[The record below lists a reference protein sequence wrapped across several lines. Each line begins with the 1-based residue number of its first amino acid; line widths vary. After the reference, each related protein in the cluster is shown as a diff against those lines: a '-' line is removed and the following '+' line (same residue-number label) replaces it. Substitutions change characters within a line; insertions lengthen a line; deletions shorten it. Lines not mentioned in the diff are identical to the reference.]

1 MTSLIQMLPQEIW
14 DYIDEIV
21 LTQEMADH
29 KKPYSRVMGVINEIN
44 DVLLEPDE
52 MAWGKMTRDEAD
64 DYFNW
69 VHEDQEWGTKSEE
82 ILASIRTNGFD
93 VFDFGEEY

>member
-21 LTQEMADH
+21 LAQEMADH
-29 KKPYSRVMGVINEIN
+29 KKPYSRVMAIINDINE
-44 DVLLEPDE
+44 VLLEPDE
-52 MAWGKMTRDEAD
+52 IQWGPMTREEID

-69 VHEDQEWGTKSEE
+69 VHEDQEWGTKSLQ
-82 ILASIRTNGFD
+82 ILGSIRANGFD
-93 VFDFGEEY
+93 VIDFDEEN